1 MFEISIQLFAVARDL
16 AGCKTITLALP
27 ECATVAML
35 REKLFAQ
42 VPALVPLAES
52 VQIAV
57 DQEYATDATQLT
69 AAQEVALI
77 PPVSG
82 G

>member
-1 MFEISIQLFAVARDL
+1 MFEISIQLFAVAQDL
-16 AGCKTITLALP
+16 AGCKTVTLTRP
-27 ECATVAML
+27 ERATVAML
-35 REKLFAQ
+35 REKLYAE

-52 VQIAV
+52 MQIAV
-57 DQEYATDATQLT
+57 DQEYAIDETLLT

>member
-16 AGCKTITLALP
+16 AGCKTVTLTLP
-27 ECATVAML
+27 EGATVAML
-35 REKLFAQ
+35 REKLYAQ
-42 VPALVPLAES
+42 VPELVPLAES
-52 VQIAV
+52 MQIAV
-57 DQEYATDATQLT
+57 DQEYAIDETPLT
-69 AAQEVALI
+69 ATQEVALI